1 MEALAPHLP
10 GASVVVLPAG
20 GSLDDALQAADLV
33 VNATSVGMTGG
44 PPGSP
49 LPAGA
54 ALRRGCTV
62 MDLIY
67 TPRLTPLL
75 RQARAAG
82 ADVIGGLGMLV
93 HQGAEA
99 FSMWTGQPAPVDVME
114 RAARRALAQRTRRT

>member
-1 MEALAPHLP
+1 
-10 GASVVVLPAG
+10 
-20 GSLDDALQAADLV
+20 
-33 VNATSVGMTGG
+33 
-44 PPGSP
+44 
-49 LPAGA
+49 
-54 ALRRGCTV
+54 

-99 FSMWTGQPAPVDVME
+99 FSLWTGATGAGGCHGTGMHGAPWPS
-114 RAARRALAQRTRRT
+114 ARGGHRCDF